1 MDVIKANNLTK
12 EYKDKKALDNL
23 TLSIAENKIIGLI
36 GRNGAGKTTLLKTCA
51 GKIRQTS
58 GDIEILGEEIFDN
71 INVLADLIFVDEESQ
86 FDSSYKVKEILNVA
100 KCYYESWDNELAN
113 KLLKHFGLDSNKKY
127 KKLSRGMKTQ
137 VNIIIGICCRTPL
150 TIMDEPTLGLDAA
163 VRKEFYSILLND
175 YIKHPRTIIISS
187 HLLNEIDMLL
197 EDIILIDE
205 GKLLLQTTMEEFR
218 NYSIE
223 LCGDSEFLSKYT
235 KAKEIISESKFG
247 NSANIVIRNDLSD
260 KELKMLK
267 NANVDIKSVSTQDL
281 FIHMTSKGVMFD
293 EF

>member
-36 GRNGAGKTTLLKTCA
+36 GRNGAGKTTFLKTCA

-58 GDIEILGEEIFDN
+58 GEIKILGEEIFDN

-100 KCYYESWDNELAN
+100 KCYYESWDNELAD

-137 VNIIIGICCRTPL
+137 VNIIVGICCRTPL

-197 EDIILIDE
+197 EDIILMDE

-223 LCGDSEFLSKYT
+223 LCGDSEFLSQYVKG
-235 KAKEIISESKFG
+235 KEVINESIFG
-247 NSANIVIRNDLSD
+247 NSANIVIRNDLSE